1 MAEDVNPYASP
12 AELATTPPTFSPLA
26 RLRAPALGLM
36 TLAGMTAI
44 GGLCMLPLTIAAV
57 LIPAQIENTKPTLE
71 ALLMIP
77 TFIASYLILLG
88 AWKMRLGTSYRWAY
102 AAAVL
107 ACLPLP
113 SPCTLLS
120 IPFGIWALVV
130 LHRRDVKE
138 AFARKK
144 VHSNAATTLAD

>member
-1 MAEDVNPYASP
+1 MADDVNPYASP
-12 AELATTPPTFSPLA
+12 AELATTLPTFSPLA

-36 TLAGMTAI
+36 TLAGLTAV
-44 GGLCMLPLTIAAV
+44 GGLCMLPLTFAAMP
-57 LIPAQIENTKPTLE
+57 IPARLVTTKPTLE

-77 TFIASYLILLG
+77 TFIASYLILFG
-88 AWKMRLGTSYRWAY
+88 AWKMRLGKSYRWAY

-107 ACLPLP
+107 ACIPLP
-113 SPCTLLS
+113 SPCTLLN

-138 AFARKK
+138 EFARQKEI
-144 VHSNAATTLAD
+144 SNPVRTLAD